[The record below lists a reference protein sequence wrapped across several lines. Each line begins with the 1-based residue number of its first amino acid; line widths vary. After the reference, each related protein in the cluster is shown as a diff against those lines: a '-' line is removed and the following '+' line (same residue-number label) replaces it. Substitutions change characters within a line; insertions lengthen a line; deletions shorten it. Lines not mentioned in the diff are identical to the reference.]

1 MKCENNNNLT
11 ENVFINNLTNF
22 FDYFYR
28 NFPFMKNKKYIIE
41 LILSTQQT
49 YQFLFTKVD
58 LNVDSSQKIFED
70 NMKIA
75 ICHNFLTIYKQIKDK
90 LPFRYSYKIK
100 YKSYYELN
108 NWSINK
114 VFDLLKDISLSL
126 GTNENIY
133 LLFDN
138 YAKRMDRLEIEFP
151 NKSKL
156 EIVQQV
162 NHEYLYFYTKIIEQY
177 LKHKNRFI
185 LIKRFYSKFI
195 GI

>member
-1 MKCENNNNLT
+1 MKYESNNNLT
-11 ENVFINNLTNF
+11 ENVFINNLANF
-22 FDYFYR
+22 FDYFYI
-28 NFPFMKNKKYIIE
+28 NFPFIKNKKYIIE

-49 YQFLFTKVD
+49 YQFLFIKID
-58 LNVDSSQKIFED
+58 LNNDSSKKTFED
-70 NMKIA
+70 NMKRA

-90 LPFRYSYKIK
+90 LSTSYSYRGK
-100 YKSYYELN
+100 YKSCYELN
-108 NWSINK
+108 NWDINK

-162 NHEYLYFYTKIIEQY
+162 NQEYLYFYTIIIKQY
-177 LKHKNRFI
+177 LKYKNRFF
-185 LIKRFYSKFI
+185 LIKRFYSKI
-195 GI
+195 INI

>member
-1 MKCENNNNLT
+1 MKYENNNNLT

-28 NFPFMKNKKYIIE
+28 NFPFKK
-41 LILSTQQT
+41 T
-49 YQFLFTKVD
+49 
-58 LNVDSSQKIFED
+58 FED
-70 NMKIA
+70 NMKRA

-90 LPFRYSYKIK
+90 LPSSYSYKVK
-100 YKSYYELN
+100 YKSYYKLN
-108 NWSINK
+108 NLDINK

-162 NHEYLYFYTKIIEQY
+162 NQEYLYFYTKIIEQY
-177 LKHKNRFI
+177 LKNKNRFN
-185 LIKRFYSKFI
+185 LIKMFYSKYI
-195 GI
+195 NI

>member
-1 MKCENNNNLT
+1 MKYESNNNLT
-11 ENVFINNLTNF
+11 ENVFINNLANF
-22 FDYFYR
+22 FDYFYI
-28 NFPFMKNKKYIIE
+28 NFPFIKNKKYIIE

-49 YQFLFTKVD
+49 YQFLFIKID
-58 LNVDSSQKIFED
+58 LNNDSSKKIFED
-70 NMKIA
+70 NMKRA

-90 LPFRYSYKIK
+90 LSTSYSYRGK
-100 YKSYYELN
+100 YKSCYELN
-108 NWSINK
+108 NLDINK

-151 NKSKL
+151 NKSKS

-162 NHEYLYFYTKIIEQY
+162 NQEYLYFYTKIIEQY
-177 LKHKNRFI
+177 LKNKNRFF
-185 LIKRFYSKFI
+185 LIKRFYSKI
-195 GI
+195 INI